1 MSNVFQRA
9 KVIRMNGEPW
19 QNAVQRATS
28 QLRYEQRGGQR
39 GGQLSPFADDLF
51 TAEGP
56 KSNSPTIRHRG
67 PRHTIASP
75 VAHADGRTY
84 KGSKSGKELCYFKES
99 TGRCRLSA
107 RGRDHEAHQAQLRR
121 NPASDKQRAA
131 RERFIEAAAST
142 RKVAKPGSAAW
153 KGAWGPSYK
162 NAQHYG
168 PSDPGHVGKKLN
180 PSVSDDIRGG
190 GNNSAHK
197 QRQRQKQKQKQRQMH
212 QNKQKHRGGQLSPF
226 ADDLFTA
233 EGPKSNSPTIRHR
246 GPRHTIA
253 SPVAHADGRTY
264 KGSKSGKELC
274 YFKESTGRCRLSAR
288 GRDHEAHQAQ
298 LRRNPASDKQRA
310 ARERFIE
317 AAASTRKVAKPG
329 SAAWKG
335 AWGPS
340 YKNAQHYGPSVPGH
354 VGKKLNPSV
363 SDDIRGGGN
372 WSPTSSTRSSDF
384 TSVSDTTSFSS
395 DMSGSS
401 NSSSLW

>member
-28 QLRYEQRGGQR
+28 QLRYEQR

-121 NPASDKQRAA
+121 NPVSDKQRAA

-162 NAQHYG
+162 NATHYV
-168 PSDPGHVGKKLN
+168 DAEHVSGRKAN
-180 PSVSDDIRGG
+180 PSVHDR
-190 GNNSAHK
+190 
-197 QRQRQKQKQKQRQMH
+197 
-212 QNKQKHRGGQLSPF
+212 
-226 ADDLFTA
+226 
-233 EGPKSNSPTIRHR
+233 
-246 GPRHTIA
+246 
-253 SPVAHADGRTY
+253 V
-264 KGSKSGKELC
+264 
-274 YFKESTGRCRLSAR
+274 
-288 GRDHEAHQAQ
+288 
-298 LRRNPASDKQRA
+298 
-310 ARERFIE
+310 
-317 AAASTRKVAKPG
+317 
-329 SAAWKG
+329 
-335 AWGPS
+335 
-340 YKNAQHYGPSVPGH
+340 
-354 VGKKLNPSV
+354 
-363 SDDIRGGGN
+363 RGGGN